1 MVNQIQVFY
10 GSKKEFIK
18 TLPNKHV
25 TISELAIQSDE
36 QKRMFRVEGMP
47 SGYKG
52 ESDVYPFV
60 VGWSDEYARLSEN
73 TMSSFSHFILEFNIE
88 TLILQNPPEFV
99 MKQIKSIVDDNL
111 SIVTQDYKVISEV
124 ELAKLASEYNEKILG
139 QESAR
144 DRLITN
150 LYKLSSGY
158 LKDKPIVILLY
169 GPPGVG
175 KTETAKLIAELLG
188 EQLFRKQFSMFQNN
202 SFSTYVF
209 GGSHSEESLARDLLE
224 RDSNVIL
231 FDEFDKPNNIFFSAF
246 YQLFDEGVFEDKNYK
261 IDLRNSIIFLTS
273 NYRTETDIKS
283 SLGEPIYTRLDAL
296 INFSELSEV
305 VSQKLFE
312 NKLSNKL
319 ATLTES
325 DKNII
330 NSSSDFE
337 NFKSKGKSFKNVR
350 SVDKYIDDY
359 IFYQIVKR
367 KFL

>member
-1 MVNQIQVFY
+1 MINQIQVFY

-18 TLPNKHV
+18 TLPIEFV
-25 TISELAIQSDE
+25 TVSELAIQSDE
-36 QKRMFRVEGMP
+36 QKRMFRVEGM
-47 SGYKG
+47 STRDKV

-60 VGWSDEYARLSEN
+60 VGWSDEYARLSEH
-73 TMSSFSHFILEFNIE
+73 TMSSFSHFILEFNID
-88 TLILQNPPEFV
+88 TLILQNPPEFL

-111 SIVTQDYKVISEV
+111 SIATQDYKVISEV
-124 ELAKLASEYNEKILG
+124 DLTKLASEYNKKILG

-144 DRLITN
+144 DKLITN

-209 GGSHSEESLARDLLE
+209 GGSHGEESLARDLLE
-224 RDSNVIL
+224 RESNVIL

-261 IDLRNSIIFLTS
+261 INLRKSIIFLTS

-283 SLGEPIYTRLDAL
+283 SLGEPIYTRIDAL
-296 INFSELSEV
+296 IKFSELSEA
-305 VSQKLFE
+305 VSQKIFE
-312 NKLSNKL
+312 NKLSKKL

-325 DKNII
+325 DKII
-330 NSSSDFE
+330 VNSSSDFK
-337 NFKSKGKSFKNVR
+337 NFKSNGKKFKNVR

-359 IFYQIVKR
+359 IFYQIVKH

>member
-1 MVNQIQVFY
+1 MINQIQVFY
-10 GSKKEFIK
+10 GSKKEFIE
-18 TLPNKHV
+18 TLPNEYV
-25 TISELAIQSDE
+25 TISELAMQSDE
-36 QKRMFRVEGMP
+36 QKRMFRIDGVHTRENV
-47 SGYKG
+47 

-60 VGWSDEYARLSEN
+60 VGWSDEYARLSESA
-73 TMSSFSHFILEFNIE
+73 MSSFSHFIFEFDIE

-99 MKQIKSIVDDNL
+99 MKQIKSIMDVNL

-124 ELAKLASEYNEKILG
+124 DLEKLASEYNKKILG

-144 DRLITN
+144 NRLITN

-202 SFSTYVF
+202 FFSTYVF
-209 GGSHSEESLARDLLE
+209 GGSYSEESLARDLLE
-224 RDSNVIL
+224 RESNVIL

-246 YQLFDEGVFEDKNYK
+246 YQLFDEGIFEDKNYK
-261 IDLRNSIIFLTS
+261 IDLRKSIIFLTS
-273 NYRTETDIKS
+273 NYRTEADIKS

-296 INFSELSEV
+296 IKFSELSEA
-305 VSQKLFE
+305 VSQKIFEDKLF
-312 NKLSNKL
+312 NKLS
-319 ATLTES
+319 TLTDS
-325 DKNII
+325 DREIVNL
-330 NSSSDFE
+330 SSDFE
-337 NFKSKGKSFKNVR
+337 NFKSNGKSFKNVR

-359 IFYQIVKR
+359 IFYQIVKQ